1 MNRWFLLWCPN
12 HRSRGKSCFLLHLFN
27 KLDMAAKHPDYP
39 VYWQSNT
46 AFDSWVCQ
54 FMRISFS
61 IFSRHKDDLS
71 ALSCWQRT
79 NEGSKITRL
88 RTFVSHLICEGMQRL
103 HGSLSKGSL
112 TLKPRL
118 KHVTNIVRRKIIYH
132 NISLWPGLVRGLPWH
147 WWVRS
152 MTCKKVHSNHPTKV
166 PVAHHYTAKHACR
179 NIFETASHQQRA
191 KNQKKGLFGRK
202 PQLGSDH
209 AK

>member
-1 MNRWFLLWCPN
+1 
-12 HRSRGKSCFLLHLFN
+12 
-27 KLDMAAKHPDYP
+27 MAAKHPDYP

-61 IFSRHKDDLS
+61 IFSRQKDDLS

-103 HGSLSKGSL
+103 HGSLSKWSL

-118 KHVTNIVRRKIIYH
+118 KHVTNTVRRKIIYH

-152 MTCKKVHSNHPTKV
+152 MTCKKVHSNHPTQQSTLAEIYLKQLAINKGPKIKRRDYSAGNHNWV
-166 PVAHHYTAKHACR
+166 VIMPNNYRWPNKSKEKLTGVVLSGTKCRRISHKHNR
-179 NIFETASHQQRA
+179 LQQ
-191 KNQKKGLFGRK
+191 
-202 PQLGSDH
+202 
-209 AK
+209 